1 MNWRP
6 PMFLRRIFGK
16 KPKPSPPPETRE
28 LSLDS
33 LEAEIKSLRMR
44 KLEAA
49 KEALKPKIDEVVWIC
64 EEMRALIKFLAQAE
78 VIKDIYVGLGKTAH
92 EARRLLVDKLN
103 RAIQGI
109 KPPRELTW
117 QSLVAFDDS
126 LSRALGLMNDA
137 IIAHSRYVA
146 VLFDQQ
152 VQNVSRSIHKLNGSA
167 AGLKGAIMEND
178 REIQMLDGISS
189 KIARRR
195 DLSQLQTY
203 MRAQRESLDGR
214 IKELENRAKAEGT
227 ELDQLTNSQELK
239 QMENVRHEL
248 DQIDR
253 KIIRIKGEASSAISN
268 LGRPFKKMKKL
279 ALDEKHPL
287 ERDKLRMLDLC
298 IDEPLKAF
306 LSEEENMPKL
316 TILLRDLKDIIKKEE
331 IKINPRERRKKLAHI
346 RAMLD
351 GGLLDLKQM
360 YKGALAE
367 KAAKEQAYATSP
379 LLKQKTELER
389 SLKAHRSELEKIQS
403 EFKGLTKEMEDVKG
417 EIGQGKSK
425 LEEEASIALGVKLNI
440 T

>member
-1 MNWRP
+1 
-6 PMFLRRIFGK
+6 MFLRRIFGK
-16 KPKPSPPPETRE
+16 KTKPPPLPEIRE

-33 LEAEIKSLRMR
+33 LEEEIKSLRMH

-49 KEALKPKIDEVVWIC
+49 KEAVKPKIDEVVWIC
-64 EEMRALIKFLAQAE
+64 EEIREWIKVLAQAE
-78 VIKDIYVGLGKTAH
+78 AVKEVYVGLGKTAR

-109 KPPRELTW
+109 KPPKELTW
-117 QSLVAFDDS
+117 QSIVAFDDS

-137 IIAHSRYVA
+137 IIAHSRYVT
-146 VLFDQQ
+146 VLFGQQ

-178 REIQMLDGISS
+178 REIQMFDGISS
-189 KIARRR
+189 KIARQR
-195 DLSQLQTY
+195 DLLQLRTY

-214 IKELENRAKAEGT
+214 IKELENSIKAEGT
-227 ELDQLTNSQELK
+227 GLDQLINSQELK

-248 DQIDR
+248 DQIER

-287 ERDKLRMLDLC
+287 DRDKLRMLDLC
-298 IDEPLKAF
+298 IDEPLEAF
-306 LSEEENMPKL
+306 LSEGENMPKL
-316 TILLRDLKDIIKKEE
+316 TVLLRDLEDIIKNEK
-331 IKINPRERRKKLAHI
+331 IKINPREREKKLAHI

-351 GGLLDLKQM
+351 GGLLDLKRR
-360 YKGALAE
+360 YEGALAE
-367 KAAKEQAYATSP
+367 KVAKEQAYATSP
-379 LLKQKTELER
+379 LLKQKAELER
-389 SLKAHRSELEKIQS
+389 SLEAHRSELEKIQS
-403 EFKGLTKEMEDVKG
+403 EFKGLTKEMEDVEG

-425 LEEEASIALGVKLNI
+425 LEDEASIVLGVKLKI